1 MSLGL
6 LAVVAQRLVPRSDQ
20 PGRVA
25 AVEILRNNTA
35 VANLVRDGKTHQLYG
50 VIETGARDG
59 MRTMD
64 AALKELYL
72 KGMIAY
78 EEARMRMRNPSQ
90 LGA

>member
-1 MSLGL
+1 
-6 LAVVAQRLVPRSDQ
+6 
-20 PGRVA
+20 VA

-50 VIETGARDG
+50 VLETSAKDG

-72 KGMIAY
+72 KGLIAY
-78 EEARMRMRNPSQ
+78 DEARTRMRNPSA